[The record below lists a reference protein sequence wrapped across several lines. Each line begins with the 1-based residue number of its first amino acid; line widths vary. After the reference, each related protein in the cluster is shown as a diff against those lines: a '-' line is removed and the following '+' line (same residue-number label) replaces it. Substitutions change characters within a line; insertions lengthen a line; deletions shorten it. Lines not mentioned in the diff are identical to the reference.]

1 MTAHN
6 DVTGDLISTKS
17 NSKEFCNGWERI
29 FGKKEVK
36 VEETEVTTEV
46 ENTDT
51 LKE

>member
-1 MTAHN
+1 MTARN

-17 NSKEFCNGWERI
+17 NSKEFCDGWDRI

-46 ENTDT
+46 ESTEAS
-51 LKE
+51 KE